1 MSDGKPYAI
10 SEDCTAFFTALKATK
25 NEIYDACVI
34 DYENNTIIYDISR
47 ENDNGEIV
55 SQVTA
60 AVGEVKCQIK
70 LIGNDGGIITA
81 PTFSIV
87 VGDTLYSEKPI
98 VEDSTEFTALTT
110 YIATLEK
117 RIADGEFNGPQGEQG
132 PQGVSGVYVGSGDMP
147 EDCNVQ
153 IDPDGAVMVVDT
165 KLSTTST
172 NPVQNKAIAQKFNE
186 IITKNGTVISTIA
199 DYAEIGEWSDGNPDN
214 EDRTGYFV
222 SIDPT
227 VPGPEIKI
235 AASTEDVRGAI
246 MRNPGFSANAT
257 KDKFDANGEL
267 SPKYAYVGIMGLV
280 PIIDKGRC
288 TINQKCMP
296 ADDGT
301 AIPANSDFGYQVAD
315 RIDENTVL
323 VVIEPNADAINRIYA
338 EMAKISGGGGSG
350 GSIEIVDNL
359 TSYDTDKALSVN
371 MGRVLNEKKVDIKE
385 IMDVVINFDDWEQ
398 GDIKATGNNATST
411 TVLRTSGYHQLPYK
425 QIVITP
431 SNNYKCGARWYTKDG
446 DTYTRVGS
454 TAAVATEF
462 IIEPNPNYYYRFV
475 IAYATSG
482 KTADKSWAS
491 NVSFVSK
498 PTKTLSE
505 EIFTADEKTALANLR
520 LEEII
525 SPDYEIIDLPNEVGE
540 WQSIVKVGDELWL
553 CDESTTVHGDLDGYI
568 YRLNI
573 SDFSY
578 IGTFVHN
585 LGHLNSVDYDVQN
598 DRLITGSA
606 SNASTETPKIWIFE
620 NVLSWTEKASLDYAN
635 LIATEIDLTSDI
647 HPNSSYI
654 NVCWGERD
662 YLGNRSIYVNSQIGK
677 KWFKIYPTIESD
689 TYTGGYT
696 VDWVKDYAPVSIP
709 NNTNPQVIQDM
720 KLYKGKIIGA
730 ITHVPITCGMW
741 HFTSGD
747 VATRTIIK
755 SNWNGSGANEGL
767 VIIGDYIYAGISQ
780 IKKLA
785 KFKI

>member
-1 MSDGKPYAI
+1 MNKIPYSITLDINKEGTQVFLPMRRGDTNRIINISLMCDGKPYAI
-10 SEDCTAFFTALKATK
+10 SKDCTAFFTALKATK

-34 DYENNTIIYDISR
+34 DYENNTIVYDISR
-47 ENDNGEIV
+47 ENDNGDIV

-87 VGDTLYSEKPI
+87 VGDTLYSEMPI

-296 ADDGT
+296 DDDGT

-338 EMAKISGGGGSG
+338 ELAKIGGGGGSV
-350 GSIEIVDNL
+350 EIVDNL
-359 TSYDTDKALSVN
+359 TSYDTDKALSAN
-371 MGRVLNEKKVDIKE
+371 MGRQLSDNIDNHRHEMVQQVDSNTNNHIFYPTVKCMTDYVGEE
-385 IMDVVINFDDWEQ
+385 I
-398 GDIKATGNNATST
+398 GDIE
-411 TVLRTSGYHQLPYK
+411 TVLDG
-425 QIVITP
+425 IIT
-431 SNNYKCGARWYTKDG
+431 
-446 DTYTRVGS
+446 
-454 TAAVATEF
+454 
-462 IIEPNPNYYYRFV
+462 I
-475 IAYATSG
+475 
-482 KTADKSWAS
+482 
-491 NVSFVSK
+491 
-498 PTKTLSE
+498 
-505 EIFTADEKTALANLR
+505 
-520 LEEII
+520 
-525 SPDYEIIDLPNEVGE
+525 
-540 WQSIVKVGDELWL
+540 
-553 CDESTTVHGDLDGYI
+553 
-568 YRLNI
+568 
-573 SDFSY
+573 
-578 IGTFVHN
+578 
-585 LGHLNSVDYDVQN
+585 QN
-598 DRLITGSA
+598 
-606 SNASTETPKIWIFE
+606 
-620 NVLSWTEKASLDYAN
+620 N
-635 LIATEIDLTSDI
+635 LI
-647 HPNSSYI
+647 
-654 NVCWGERD
+654 
-662 YLGNRSIYVNSQIGK
+662 
-677 KWFKIYPTIESD
+677 
-689 TYTGGYT
+689 GG
-696 VDWVKDYAPVSIP
+696 
-709 NNTNPQVIQDM
+709 
-720 KLYKGKIIGA
+720 GA
-730 ITHVPITCGMW
+730 
-741 HFTSGD
+741 
-747 VATRTIIK
+747 
-755 SNWNGSGANEGL
+755 
-767 VIIGDYIYAGISQ
+767 
-780 IKKLA
+780 
-785 KFKI
+785 